1 MLASGNAIHPL
12 SPKRIPRGP
21 LGTSKSLNNMM
32 TTEQKG
38 APTTIEKNY
47 SRGKNREQST
57 IEIII
62 LL

>member
-1 MLASGNAIHPL
+1 MGTL
-12 SPKRIPRGP
+12 SAKMCVCY
-21 LGTSKSLNNMM
+21 MM

-38 APTTIEKNY
+38 APTSIEKNY